1 MALSKLSGDEQRIVF
16 SELCNVLDPGIAVAF
31 GSISNEL
38 RAATKVLRQQLK
50 IEHEA
55 AAALS
60 HNLGMWSCKELLE
73 AREIAMTTRGPTA
86 ADLAHLG
93 SLVLPA
99 LESLVLIDHSG
110 GAASPDGVQRLSE
123 ELSAGALPTLTKLCL
138 TNFHVGDAGASAL
151 AAALDRG
158 ALPRLEV
165 LVLIR
170 DGITD
175 ARLVA
180 LAPALR
186 RLPALKR
193 LFLDLNPFG
202 DEGLAALVAPPPLAD
217 GMLSPPIG
225 GITGLKQLSLNSTKV
240 TDTGCAALAAALD
253 SGALPALEE
262 LDLLHIPAKVAACR
276 AVYEARSIVLKHGF
290 ESEAWPDAESEAED
304 LEDEED

>member
-1 MALSKLSGDEQRIVF
+1 MALSKLSGDEQRNVF
-16 SELCNVLDPGIAVAF
+16 SQLCNVLDPGIAVAF

-38 RAATKVLRQQLK
+38 RAATKVPRQQLK

-138 TNFHVGDAGASAL
+138 TNFLDCLRDSCRGRWLITEAKGTVDSSRSTSSTTRASMVQVL
-151 AAALDRG
+151 QPSRVDYDS
-158 ALPRLEV
+158 V
-165 LVLIR
+165 LVR
-170 DGITD
+170 ETGK
-175 ARLVA
+175 V
-180 LAPALR
+180 LA
-186 RLPALKR
+186 
-193 LFLDLNPFG
+193 F
-202 DEGLAALVAPPPLAD
+202 
-217 GMLSPPIG
+217 
-225 GITGLKQLSLNSTKV
+225 
-240 TDTGCAALAAALD
+240 
-253 SGALPALEE
+253 
-262 LDLLHIPAKVAACR
+262 
-276 AVYEARSIVLKHGF
+276 
-290 ESEAWPDAESEAED
+290 
-304 LEDEED
+304 